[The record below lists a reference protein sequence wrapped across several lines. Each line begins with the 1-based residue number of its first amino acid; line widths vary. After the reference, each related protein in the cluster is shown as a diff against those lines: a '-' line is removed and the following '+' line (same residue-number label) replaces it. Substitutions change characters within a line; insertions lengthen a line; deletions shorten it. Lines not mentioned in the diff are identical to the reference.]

1 MKVFCIDS
9 SNSGSIIKLEI
20 GEWYEVIRD
29 ADENSYYIKQ
39 NNSIDWFYKTRFKT
53 LGEMREE
60 KLNRLLR

>member
-39 NNSIDWFYKTRFKT
+39 NNTNRTKKT
-53 LGEMREE
+53 L
-60 KLNRLLR
+60 LRVNESA